1 MTHLHDWIMPVAR
14 GVALLFVLE
23 LVYFLLRRL
32 HAKLKLRA
40 LYHLWAL
47 ALSALL
53 ALVPLHTSGGGEM
66 AWRSTL
72 SLAAILTVI
81 VGFALLESL
90 ILLRPWKP
98 SLGPMMPKLARD
110 VMRLLLLVTA
120 VLLVAKLVLDYK
132 LSTVL
137 ISSTV
142 LSAVVGLALQDVLK
156 NIFAGVALDLERPF
170 TRGDWLEIEG
180 VSGVNRV
187 LDMSWR
193 STHLRSKQGVDIYE
207 PNAKM
212 SDSRVINYGSGNRP
226 VALLLEIGLPFTAP
240 PREAES
246 ALLAAARSA
255 PGVVG
260 IPQPRVFL
268 ASYGDSAMI
277 YQVRVWTKNVHDLNG
292 LRDAVLSR
300 MWYELERRKI
310 VIPFPIRT
318 LYMHQAREEEH
329 ELEAAEHAQAVAL
342 FSRLDL
348 FSELD
353 PQTVEALA
361 ASTEAQA
368 FDDGEV
374 LVEEGDSGDSLFVI
388 AAGKVAI
395 SKAQSGGGSVELATL
410 EAGEFFGEMSL
421 LTGEPRSAT
430 VAARGVC
437 RVLKLTKS
445 AIAPLVQDDPKV
457 AEALSRALAAR
468 RAEAEATLERE
479 RGRVQPK
486 PQADQISLLHRIR
499 SFFTIGNDADDSA
512 DG

>member
-1 MTHLHDWIMPVAR
+1 MTHLHDWLLPTAR
-14 GVALLFVLE
+14 ALAFLFVLE

-32 HAKLKLRA
+32 HTKLKLRA

-47 ALSALL
+47 AAAVLV
-53 ALVPLHTSGGGEM
+53 ALVPLHARGGGAI
-66 AWRSTL
+66 AWKTTV
-72 SLAAILTVI
+72 SLTAILTVI

-90 ILLRPWKP
+90 LLLRPWKP

-120 VLLVAKLVLDYK
+120 VLLVAKFVLGQG
-132 LSTVL
+132 LSTILV
-137 ISSTV
+137 SSTV
-142 LSAVVGLALQDVLK
+142 LSAVVGFALQDVLK

-170 TRGDWLEIEG
+170 TRGDWLAIDG
-180 VSGVNRV
+180 LPGVNRV

-212 SDSRVINYGSGNRP
+212 SDSRIVNYGSGGRP
-226 VALLLEIGLPFTAP
+226 AALLLEIGLPFSAP
-240 PREAES
+240 PREAEA

-255 PGVVG
+255 PGVAG
-260 IPQPRVFL
+260 IPPPRVFL
-268 ASYGDSAMI
+268 SSYGDSAI
-277 YQVRVWTKNVHDLNG
+277 VYQVRVWTKNVHDLNG
-292 LRDAVLSR
+292 LRDAVFSR

-318 LYMHQAREEEH
+318 VYMHEARQEEQ
-329 ELEAAEHAQAVAL
+329 EAEEAERQRAVAL
-342 FSRLDL
+342 FADLDL

-353 PQTVEALA
+353 QETVQALA
-361 ASTEAQA
+361 ASTELQA
-368 FDDGEV
+368 FDDGEI
-374 LVEEGDSGDSLFVI
+374 LVQEGASGDSLFVI
-388 AAGKVAI
+388 ADGTVVI
-395 SKAQSGGGSVELATL
+395 SKNQTSGGSIELATL
-410 EAGEFFGEMSL
+410 ESGAFFGEMSL

-437 RVLKLTKS
+437 RVLKLTK
-445 AIAPLVQDDPKV
+445 AAVAPLVQNDPKV

-479 RGRVQPK
+479 RGREKPK

-499 SFFTIGNDADDSA
+499 SFFTVGNDAEDSA